1 MARSLSTLAAAD
13 IFLLMNRKSS
23 GNDAVYKQ
31 RAKIQNK
38 TPQSPFPMKYR
49 ARSLPVVKKFCGKCS
64 MTPRQ
69 FLKCSQLIGFFLPHL
84 PESCNVKFSA
94 CPLQRCIVLNK
105 TPMGCM
111 VFPNAQM
118 CQTAPTVWGLARNKP
133 MVIGKVIHEGGTS
146 WWGEVQGA

>member
-49 ARSLPVVKKFCGKCS
+49 ARREEVLPVVKKFCGKCS

-69 FLKCSQLIGFFLPHL
+69 FLKGSQLIGF
-84 PESCNVKFSA
+84 S
-94 CPLQRCIVLNK
+94 
-105 TPMGCM
+105 T
-111 VFPNAQM
+111 
-118 CQTAPTVWGLARNKP
+118 
-133 MVIGKVIHEGGTS
+133 TS
-146 WWGEVQGA
+146 P